1 MAPSMGDAASTT
13 SMPPPTA
20 GTTTTTAHPTSKAI
34 AAGATP
40 TTTTTTTTTAVHEQP
55 PEAPHPHAMMTSD
68 EVDALVHSYLQE
80 SGYTHT
86 AFSLM
91 HESSLAGPTSSSSS
105 ASTPINGRK
114 NALNAVLDHSIPPG
128 HLVRILQKGLLYLEA
143 EARYRGDPKEL
154 SPRLIGYTIPN
165 TMPLPPLPRVV
176 HKQPSPTLPT
186 ATRTAASAAQS
197 TSTPS
202 TSSAVPPQQPSEP
215 SVAAAAPRASTQATS
230 SNKSEKAKG
239 KEKELSANSTSNL
252 NGKRKGSDRDFV
264 SSEVGKRPKMTASD
278 GSKRGPKA
286 NGAHAD
292 DAMEVD
298 AASQAAPTTKKNG
311 HSASS
316 TSRSVSPNVQRKPKS
331 IQTSA
336 DGVANP
342 KKRPTSMS
350 SSGAGSASVT
360 STPTSPSDTTAPSDR
375 RASLPDGE
383 KRSHAE
389 LVKIKAEDGRALDDS
404 NDKKKKKRGVKPSN
418 GPPHKPSSSD
428 SAEVFP
434 TVDASR
440 ALKWSA
446 EKGPVR
452 LLQGHTIAKIQ
463 ACTWNPKVPSLL
475 ATGATDSTCRIWDV
489 PSTRASAS
497 SQHRDVLKDNITLKH
512 SSAQR
517 RVDVGAIAWDPSGS
531 LLATGSEDGI
541 ARIWTASG
549 DLHLVLS
556 MHQRAILSLQW
567 NRLGTMLLTGS
578 IDGTVCLWEI
588 SSGKVKQQWAT
599 HADSVLHLDWN
610 DDQTFASASSDKT
623 IHLFNVA
630 RITPVYRFK
639 GHRDDVNFVKFS
651 PCGTLLASV
660 SDDYSLRLWSLR
672 NIPGF
677 QIEECKAAIDRD
689 EERLIDSEDNGGQ
702 LVLDGHTA
710 DVHALAWSPSA
721 TARPRLVA
729 SASFDNTARLWDA
742 DAGVCLHTFAF
753 HSDWLYSIAF
763 SPNGAFLAT
772 GSNDGKLLVWRVKD
786 RSLHLEY
793 THTGPVYELAWK
805 ANGKQIAV
813 CGKSHDVGVI
823 DFDESKGGE
832 GGAAAAGKDAK
843 LLSST

>member
-1 MAPSMGDAASTT
+1 MSSTAATTTDPHASSTGGH
-13 SMPPPTA
+13 TA
-20 GTTTTTAHPTSKAI
+20 SKAAAATTTTITAI
-34 AAGATP
+34 
-40 TTTTTTTTTAVHEQP
+40 HEQP

-68 EVDALVHSYLQE
+68 EVDALIHSYLQE

-105 ASTPINGRK
+105 ASTAINGRK
-114 NALNAVLDHSIPPG
+114 SALNAILDHSIPPG

-143 EARYRGDPKEL
+143 EARYRGDPKEP

-176 HKQPSPTLPT
+176 HKLPTPTFPT
-186 ATRTAASAAQS
+186 ATTTAASVPQC
-197 TSTPS
+197 TTTPS
-202 TSSAVPPQQPSEP
+202 TSSTIPPLQAPEP
-215 SVAAAAPRASTQATS
+215 NTAAAAPRASAQATS
-230 SNKSEKAKG
+230 LNKSEKAKG
-239 KEKELSANSTSNL
+239 KEKESSGNSTSNL
-252 NGKRKGSDRDFV
+252 NGKRKGSDRYFAG
-264 SSEVGKRPKMTASD
+264 SEAGKRPKMTAVD
-278 GSKRGPKA
+278 GASKRGPKA
-286 NGAHAD
+286 NGVHAD

-298 AASQAAPTTKKNG
+298 SASPAATMPTMKKNG

-316 TSRSVSPNVQRKPKS
+316 TPRSVSPNVQRKPKS
-331 IQTSA
+331 IQTGV

-350 SSGAGSASVT
+350 STGAGSASVT
-360 STPTSPSDTTAPSDR
+360 SAPTSPSDTTATSDR
-375 RASLPDGE
+375 RASLPETD

-389 LVKIKAEDGRALDDS
+389 LVKIKAEDGGALDDS
-404 NDKKKKKRGVKPSN
+404 DDKKKKKRGLKPSN
-418 GPPHKPSSSD
+418 GPPHKSSSND
-428 SAEVFP
+428 PAEVFP
-434 TVDASR
+434 TVDTSR

-475 ATGATDSTCRIWDV
+475 ATGAMDSTCRIWDV
-489 PSTRASAS
+489 PSTRASLS
-497 SQHRDVLKDNITLKH
+497 SQHRDVLKDNIILKH

-556 MHQRAILSLQW
+556 MHQRAIMSLQW

-630 RITPVYRFK
+630 RTTPVYRFK

-651 PCGTLLASV
+651 PCGTFLASV

-677 QIEECKAAIDRD
+677 QIEESKAVVARD
-689 EERLIDSEDNGGQ
+689 EERLIDGEDNGGQ

-721 TARPRLVA
+721 SARPRLVA

-742 DAGVCLHTFAF
+742 DTGVCLHTFAL

-832 GGAAAAGKDAK
+832 GGAISVGKNTNSP
-843 LLSST
+843 SSS